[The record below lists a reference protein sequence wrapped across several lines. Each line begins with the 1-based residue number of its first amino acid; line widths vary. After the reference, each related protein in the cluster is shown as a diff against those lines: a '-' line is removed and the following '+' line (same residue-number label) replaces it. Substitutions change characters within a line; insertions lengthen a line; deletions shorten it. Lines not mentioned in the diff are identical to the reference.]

1 MTALTMNNFEM
12 KIPSFG
18 KNVDIYSEKKTLHLP
33 SFPSL
38 TANNV
43 AVATSSKIPESKLDE
58 TPEIITSTTVLN
70 SIQRK
75 GFNPIILRRH
85 QIEHSMNMYRHLYN
99 NLSVLDFSIMGSGKT
114 FTATSVALRHCF
126 PYVLVLCPAGLMSI
140 WKNAHTMYGLPA
152 VDEDGKSLVFSYQ
165 SFRSIRQKT
174 PKHGFI
180 SRYDSTNEKG
190 GNETTFIA
198 TQKLR
203 ELIKRGVLII
213 FDEFQSIKNGSTTQ
227 RKACQTLTSEVI
239 NMGGRSRIIMLSG
252 TAVETA
258 DQVLDLMYLLG
269 IMRHRNISVFK
280 KDTSELKLYA
290 AQELKN
296 FCMKL
301 DPEETT
307 QLLENEPFNPTNCKN
322 VCYNL
327 FMGVIVKHMSF
338 TMTPPDLG
346 KAELD
351 CGNAFYTIESKDAKE
366 LENAIISLNTA
377 TRYNKKTNEVD
388 YGSHPNWKSITN
400 ALRKIEIA
408 KVKTFIRIARQTLET
423 VPHSK
428 VAIFLSYLIPIKSV
442 IDELSKDYGVVKLTG
457 SVKPEKR
464 PELIAAFQEDSD
476 RVRVIVANIT
486 IASQGISLDDTLG
499 TRPRFAFITPT
510 YRIQHQQ
517 QAPYR
522 FYRTDTKS
530 TATIRIVYCECAD
543 NLHVT
548 ENSIILALA
557 RKSKVM
563 KDILAAQVKSGVIF
577 PSDYKA
583 YYENNAKHMEVVEE
597 ITTTTVIKR
606 TSKNPISNIP
616 RNFISVRNSNGRIQ
630 RNIVLMPTLINDE

>member
-1 MTALTMNNFEM
+1 MNHDKIIIYVLLMATSIDYSIAPSLDEKGDTAA
-12 KIPSFG
+12 PSS
-18 KNVDIYSEKKTLHLP
+18 KNVIQEEKTE
-33 SFPSL
+33 
-38 TANNV
+38 V
-43 AVATSSKIPESKLDE
+43 
-58 TPEIITSTTVLN
+58 ITSTTVLN

-75 GFNPIILRRH
+75 GYKPIILRPH

-126 PYVLVLCPAGLMSI
+126 PYVLVLCPAGLMNI
-140 WKNAHTMYGLPA
+140 WKNAHTLYGLPA
-152 VDEDGKSLVFSYQ
+152 IDQYGKSLVFSYQ

-174 PKHGFI
+174 PKHGLI
-180 SRYDSTNEKG
+180 SRYDSVNEHG
-190 GNETTFIA
+190 RNETTFIA

-203 ELIKRGVLII
+203 DLIQRGVLII
-213 FDEFQSIKNGSTTQ
+213 FDEFQSIKNGTITQ
-227 RKACQTLTSEVI
+227 RKACQTLTSEII
-239 NMGGRSRIIMLSG
+239 NMGGRSRIILLSG
-252 TAVETA
+252 TAVETP
-258 DQVLDLMYLLG
+258 DQVIDLMYLLG
-269 IMRHRNISVFK
+269 IMRHRNLSVFR
-280 KDTSELKLYA
+280 KDTSEFKLYA

-296 FCMKL
+296 FCMNVNA
-301 DPEETT
+301 EETIE
-307 QLLENEPFNPTNCKN
+307 LLENEPFSPTNCKN

-327 FMGVIVKHMSF
+327 FMRIVVPHMSF

-351 CGNAFYTIESKDAKE
+351 CGNAFYTIDSKDAKE

-377 TRYNKKTNEVD
+377 TRYNKEKNDVD
-388 YGSHPNWKSITN
+388 SHPNWQSITN

-464 PELIAAFQEDSD
+464 PELISAFQEDND
-476 RVRVIVANIT
+476 KVRVMVANIT

-510 YRIQHQQ
+510 YKIQHQQ

-522 FYRTDTKS
+522 FYRADTKS
-530 TATIRIVYCECAD
+530 TATVRVVYCECVD

-548 ENSIILALA
+548 ENSIILALS
-557 RKSKVM
+557 RKTKVM
-563 KDILAAQVKSGVIF
+563 KDILAQQVKNGVIF
-577 PSDYKA
+577 PGDYKS
-583 YYENNAKHMEVVEE
+583 YYENNSKHMEVTEK

-606 TSKNPISNIP
+606 TNKNTIVNIP
-616 RNFISVRNSNGRIQ
+616 RNFISVKNSNGRIQ
-630 RNIVLMPTLINDE
+630 RNIVLAPTLFNDT